1 MAYEKVSKYKDM
13 VYRCNTCRRCPR
25 GPWDPNQPDKLKT
38 PVKQCPSYET
48 NFTLSSSSQGM
59 ILIIRDLLEGKLE
72 ATPELVEHMY
82 ECVLCRSCNAV
93 CEGMDSIPLGGIQG
107 ADIFRELR
115 ADLVDMGI
123 APPKGLKML
132 CDNIAAKHNRQG
144 SEKDRLGWAEGLGIA
159 DSGEIMIFAGCTAS
173 YQDQVVLESLVKI
186 LKAAGVD
193 FGILKDEWC
202 CGAIQYESGMD
213 DAFAETAKHNVEAL
227 KAAGAKKV
235 VCVCADCFK
244 AIAFD
249 YPKVTG
255 DLGFEVV
262 HSSELVK
269 ELLDAGKLKLKANT
283 DLGKVTYND
292 PCFLVRSGKR
302 GDKKVIDE
310 PRAVIEAATGAAPA
324 EMEGYGKY
332 TYCCGRSIMA
342 AAANKTYQTAGKE
355 RIGDAVAI
363 EANTVVTGCANC
375 KISLSGAAKKEDA
388 EIKVISLEELVA
400 ASLE

>member
-1 MAYEKVSKYKDM
+1 MAYEKVSKYRDM

-38 PVKQCPSYET
+38 PVKQCPSYEA
-48 NFTLSSSSQGM
+48 NYTLASASQGM

-72 ATPELVEHMY
+72 ATPELVDHMY

-115 ADLVDMGI
+115 ADFVDMGI
-123 APPKGLKML
+123 APPKGLKKL
-132 CDNIAAKHNRQG
+132 CDNIAESHNRQG
-144 SEKDRLGWAEGLGIA
+144 SGKDRNAWAEGLDIP
-159 DSGEIMIFAGCTAS
+159 DRGEIIIFAGCTGS
-173 YQDQVVLESLVKI
+173 YQDQAVLQSLVKI
-186 LKAAGVD
+186 LRAAGVE

-213 DAFAETAKHNVEAL
+213 DAFAVTARHNVEAL
-227 KAAGAKKV
+227 REAGAKRV

-244 AIAFD
+244 ALAFD
-249 YPKVTG
+249 YPKAVG
-255 DLGFEVV
+255 ELGFEVI

-269 ELLDAGKLKLKANT
+269 ELLDEGKLTLTRKPE
-283 DLGKVTYND
+283 LGKVTYND

-302 GDKKVIDE
+302 GDKKVIEE
-310 PRAVIEAATGAAPA
+310 PRAVITAAVGEAPA
-324 EMEGYGKY
+324 EMEGFGKY

-342 AAANKTYQTAGKE
+342 AAAPNTYQTAGKG
-355 RIGDAVAI
+355 RVKDAAAIGADTI
-363 EANTVVTGCANC
+363 VTGCINC
-375 KISLSGAAKKEDA
+375 KSSLKGPAGKEGGG
-388 EIKVISLEELVA
+388 IRVMSLEELVA
-400 ASLE
+400 EAL

>member
-1 MAYEKVSKYKDM
+1 MAYEKVSKYRDM

-38 PVKQCPSYET
+38 PVKQCPSYEA
-48 NFTLSSSSQGM
+48 NYTLASASQGM

-72 ATPELVEHMY
+72 ATPELVDHMY

-115 ADLVDMGI
+115 ADFVDMGI
-123 APPKGLKML
+123 APPKGLKKL
-132 CDNIAAKHNRQG
+132 CDNIAESHNRQG
-144 SEKDRLGWAEGLGIA
+144 SGKDRNAWAEGLDIP
-159 DSGEIMIFAGCTAS
+159 DRGEIMIFAGCTGS
-173 YQDQVVLESLVKI
+173 YQDQAVLQSLVKI
-186 LKAAGVD
+186 LRAAGVE

-213 DAFAETAKHNVEAL
+213 DAFAVTARHNVEAL
-227 KAAGAKKV
+227 REAGAKRV

-244 AIAFD
+244 ALAFD
-249 YPKVTG
+249 YPKAVG
-255 DLGFEVV
+255 ELGFEVI

-269 ELLDAGKLKLKANT
+269 ELLDEGKLTLTRKPE
-283 DLGKVTYND
+283 LGKVTYND

-302 GDKKVIDE
+302 GDKKVIEE
-310 PRAVIEAATGAAPA
+310 PRAVITAAVGEAPA
-324 EMEGYGKY
+324 EMEGFGKY

-342 AAANKTYQTAGKE
+342 AAAPSTYQTAGKG
-355 RIGDAVAI
+355 RVKDAAAIGADTI
-363 EANTVVTGCANC
+363 VTGCINC
-375 KISLSGAAKKEDA
+375 KSSLKGPAGKEGGG
-388 EIKVISLEELVA
+388 IRVMSLEELVA
-400 ASLE
+400 EAL

>member
-1 MAYEKVSKYKDM
+1 MAFEKVSKYRDM

-38 PVKQCPSYET
+38 PAKQCPSYEA
-48 NFTLSSSSQGM
+48 NYSLASASQGM

-72 ATPELVEHMY
+72 ATPELVDHMY

-115 ADLVDMGI
+115 ADFVDMGI
-123 APPKGLKML
+123 APPKGLKKL
-132 CDNIAAKHNRQG
+132 CDNIAESHNRQG
-144 SEKDRLGWAEGLGIA
+144 SAKDRNAWAEGLGLPNC
-159 DSGEIMIFAGCTAS
+159 GEIMLFAGCTAS
-173 YQDQVVLESLVKI
+173 YQDQVILQSLVKI
-186 LKAAGVD
+186 LKSAGVE

-213 DAFAETAKHNVEAL
+213 DAFAVSARHNVEAL
-227 KAAGAKKV
+227 RGAGAKRV

-244 AIAFD
+244 ALAFD
-249 YPKVTG
+249 YPKVVG
-255 DLGFEVV
+255 ELGFEVT

-269 ELLDAGKLKLKANT
+269 ELLDQGKLALTKKPE
-283 DLGKVTYND
+283 LGKVTYND

-310 PRAVIEAATGAAPA
+310 PRAVIAAAIGEAPA

-342 AAANKTYQTAGKE
+342 AAALNTYQTAGKG
-355 RIGDAVAI
+355 RAKDAANIGADTI
-363 EANTVVTGCANC
+363 ITGCVNC
-375 KISLSGAAKKEDA
+375 KSSLKGPAGKEGDG
-388 EIKVISLEELVA
+388 IRVMSLEELVA
-400 ASLE
+400 EAL

>member
-1 MAYEKVSKYKDM
+1 MAYEKVSKYRDM

-38 PVKQCPSYET
+38 PVKQCPSYEA
-48 NFTLSSSSQGM
+48 NYTLASASQGM

-72 ATPELVEHMY
+72 ATPELVDHMY

-115 ADLVDMGI
+115 ADFVDMGI
-123 APPKGLKML
+123 APPKGLKKL
-132 CDNIAAKHNRQG
+132 CDNIAESHNRQG
-144 SEKDRLGWAEGLGIA
+144 TGKDRNAWAEGLDIP
-159 DSGEIMIFAGCTAS
+159 DRGEIMIFAGCTGS
-173 YQDQVVLESLVKI
+173 YQDQAVLQSLVKI
-186 LKAAGVD
+186 LRAAGVE

-213 DAFAETAKHNVEAL
+213 DAFAVTARHNVEAL
-227 KAAGAKKV
+227 REAGAKRV

-244 AIAFD
+244 ALAFD
-249 YPKVTG
+249 YPKAVG
-255 DLGFEVV
+255 ELGFEVI

-269 ELLDAGKLKLKANT
+269 ELLDEGKLTLTRKPE
-283 DLGKVTYND
+283 LGKVTYND

-302 GDKKVIDE
+302 GDKKVIEE
-310 PRAVIEAATGAAPA
+310 PRAVITAAVGEAPA
-324 EMEGYGKY
+324 EMEGFGKY

-342 AAANKTYQTAGKE
+342 AAAPSTYQTAGKG
-355 RIGDAVAI
+355 RVKDAAAIGADTI
-363 EANTVVTGCANC
+363 VTGCINC
-375 KISLSGAAKKEDA
+375 KSSLKGPAGKEGGG
-388 EIKVISLEELVA
+388 IRVMSLEELVA
-400 ASLE
+400 EAL

>member
-1 MAYEKVSKYKDM
+1 MAFEKVSKYRDM

-38 PVKQCPSYET
+38 PVKQCPSYEA
-48 NFTLSSSSQGM
+48 NYTLASASQGM

-72 ATPELVEHMY
+72 ATPELVDHMY

-115 ADLVDMGI
+115 ADFVDMGI
-123 APPKGLKML
+123 APPKGLKKL
-132 CDNIAAKHNRQG
+132 CDNIAESHNRQG
-144 SEKDRLGWAEGLGIA
+144 SSKDRNAWAEGLDIPNR
-159 DSGEIMIFAGCTAS
+159 GEIMIFAGCTAS
-173 YQDQVVLESLVKI
+173 YQDQAILRSLAKI
-186 LKAAGVD
+186 LKAAGAD

-213 DAFAETAKHNVEAL
+213 DAFAATARHNVEAL
-227 KAAGAKKV
+227 REAGAKKV

-244 AIAFD
+244 ALAFD
-249 YPKVTG
+249 YPKAVG
-255 DLGFEVV
+255 ELGFEVI

-269 ELLDAGKLKLKANT
+269 ELLDAGKLTLTKKPE
-283 DLGKVTYND
+283 LGKVTYND

-310 PRAVIEAATGAAPA
+310 PRAVIAAAIGEAPA

-332 TYCCGRSIMA
+332 TYCCGRPIMA
-342 AAANKTYQTAGKE
+342 AAASGTYQVAAKGRAKDAAA
-355 RIGDAVAI
+355 IGADTI
-363 EANTVVTGCANC
+363 ITGCANC
-375 KISLSGAAKKEDA
+375 KSSLKGPAGKEGDG
-388 EIKVISLEELVA
+388 IRVMSLEELVA
-400 ASLE
+400 EAL